1 MINTTIKM
9 ILQAILIFGFGFALG
24 EETVL
29 KNNFVDLDIQEGQGS
44 LLLSW
49 NVPDTLSIAEIR
61 LFSKTSYY
69 DDFTHY
75 EIVEQGKRKYLDTS
89 CEEKERYFYYI
100 ELIDLFGR
108 TITSDINHPT
118 FGTCLQKESN
128 PFIDEIDPD
137 RLETL
142 FKLKQVKMI
151 HSLMPNLDSEIISS
165 LVDLFYR
172 KSLNDFDWCENL
184 LLSDLPNIE
193 NDFLTIHSYYTNI
206 QFSDSIHIYKE
217 YLQNEFFLIGE
228 EWNVL
233 EKEIESRVMNNMNQL
248 LDQYINNL
256 DFLHTVDAIRI
267 VQKNQFDNNNYVSLL
282 VIREQDISWDELY
295 LLNGDTYINILKPE
309 EREPNQLIEVMI
321 PTDWTFA
328 TLVHN
333 GEWVQNIRF
342 IPDVHKMSISLMNE
356 YFIPDNDQVWKVA
369 IEKPSSTLNEIHYAN
384 NILQFEIMSHTDQFE
399 SYTLWSNNDILFEWS
414 PPLSAEP
421 VFIDTSLI
429 ISNIDSADIQW
440 IRWCRNTN
448 QDLWKNFEWIP
459 IDISQE
465 IHLEK
470 LPDGGQWEET
480 SNFSLGKSNTSENLF
495 ESESLIPEIFVL
507 YQNYPNPFNSE
518 TRISFDLLE
527 NATVSLFIFDA
538 NGRIIDQFVESEFLQ
553 SGAYNFS
560 WNATGHPTGIYFFTI
575 QTMVNGLAPVTFSRK
590 MIYLK

>member
-1 MINTTIKM
+1 M
-9 ILQAILIFGFGFALG
+9 ILQTILIFGFGFGFALG

-172 KSLNDFDWCENL
+172 KSLNDFAWCENL

-321 PTDWTFA
+321 PTDWTSA